1 MNNEELSQHIEA
13 LLFALGEALSR
24 EELSKMLGAGTA
36 EIEEALAILKTR
48 GREQRRGIIAVD
60 DGKVV
65 ELRAAPAAAPAIERV
80 RKEAYSRDIGRA
92 GLEAL
97 AAVLYRGAL
106 SRAQIDFIRGVNSS
120 QTLRTLAMRGLVRKI
135 PNPKDERSFLYE
147 PTTELLAELGVSQIA
162 DLPEFET
169 IREKLRTLEE
179 ASASKEEGE
188 AREEESGAAADANE

>member
-1 MNNEELSQHIEA
+1 
-13 LLFALGEALSR
+13 
-24 EELSKMLGAGTA
+24 
-36 EIEEALAILKTR
+36 
-48 GREQRRGIIAVD
+48 
-60 DGKVV
+60 
-65 ELRAAPAAAPAIERV
+65 
-80 RKEAYSRDIGRA
+80 
-92 GLEAL
+92 
-97 AAVLYRGAL
+97 LYRGAL